1 MGWLRNERF
10 IAGGITLIVLGI
22 IIFGISSWI
31 QNVQSNNIQRCNQ
44 LTGQLAQS
52 LDSNTATTCSN
63 STFYLAAANTGIV
76 VAIIM
81 IVVGI
86 ALTISG
92 ALLRK
97 TETSKTETA
106 KIEQYDIPP
115 TQPCKACGKSI
126 NWIQDSIVE
135 GPDIWH
141 VGCYEKKVSH
151 DGVAGN

>member
-1 MGWLRNERF
+1 MRRGF

-31 QNVQSNNIQRCNQ
+31 QNVQSNNIQQCNQ

-63 STFYLAAANTGIV
+63 ATSYLAAANTGIV

-86 ALTISG
+86 ALTVSG
-92 ALLRK
+92 LLLRK
-97 TETSKTETA
+97 TETTKMEKPETE
-106 KIEQYDIPP
+106 QCNIPS
-115 TQPCKACGKSI
+115 TQPCKACGRSI
-126 NWIQDSIVE
+126 EWYQNSVV
-135 GPDIWH
+135 GGHDIWH
-141 VGCYEKKVSH
+141 AGCYRKSIKS
-151 DGVAGN
+151 

>member
-1 MGWLRNERF
+1 MRRGF
-10 IAGGITLIVLGI
+10 IAGGIILIVLGI

-31 QNVQSNNIQRCNQ
+31 QNIQSNNIQQCNQ
-44 LTGQLAQS
+44 FTGQLTQS
-52 LDSNTATTCSN
+52 LDSNTAVTCSN
-63 STFYLAAANTGIV
+63 ATSYLAAANTGIV

-97 TETSKTETA
+97 TETRKTGTTKTE
-106 KIEQYDIPP
+106 QHDIPS
-115 TQPCKACGKSI
+115 TQPCNACGKSI
-126 NWIQDSIVE
+126 EWYQNSVVG

-141 VGCYEKKVSH
+141 AGCYPKTVKS
-151 DGVAGN
+151 

>member
-1 MGWLRNERF
+1 MRSGV
-10 IAGGITLIVLGI
+10 IAGGIILIVLGI

-31 QNVQSNNIQRCNQ
+31 QNVQSNNIQQCNQ

-52 LDSNTATTCSN
+52 LDSNTANTCNNATS
-63 STFYLAAANTGIV
+63 YLAAANTGIA

-97 TETSKTETA
+97 TEATKMETTKTE
-106 KIEQYDIPP
+106 QYNIPS
-115 TQPCKACGKSI
+115 TQPCKACGQKI
-126 NWIQDSIVE
+126 KWNQDSVVE
-135 GPDIWH
+135 GHDIWH
-141 VGCYEKKVSH
+141 AGCYPNTVKS
-151 DGVAGN
+151 

>member
-1 MGWLRNERF
+1 MRRGF
-10 IAGGITLIVLGI
+10 IAGGIILIVLGI

-31 QNVQSNNIQRCNQ
+31 QNIQSNNIQQCNQ
-44 LTGQLAQS
+44 LSGQLAQS
-52 LDSNTATTCSN
+52 LDNNAATTCSN
-63 STFYLAAANTGIV
+63 ATSYLAAANTGIV

-92 ALLRK
+92 TVLRK
-97 TETSKTETA
+97 TETA
-106 KIEQYDIPP
+106 KMEQYDIPS
-115 TQPCKACGKSI
+115 TQPCKTCGKSI

-141 VGCYEKKVSH
+141 VGCYAKKVKS
-151 DGVAGN
+151 